1 MVFKVI
7 IETKFEEDTFKTM
20 FLLFLLHV
28 CKQHTEN
35 QFKQNGFSF
44 CNVGF

>member
-1 MVFKVI
+1 MEYKVI
-7 IETKFEEDTFKTM
+7 IRTKFEEDTLKTM

-28 CKQHTEN
+28 CKQHTGN
-35 QFKQNGFSF
+35 QFKQNGLSF